1 MQFTSEELKIIYSA
15 LMFYA
20 DDLMKN
26 NKYYDSD
33 IKELMLNKA
42 NKAYDVANK
51 SIDMFEN
58 EEN

>member
-1 MQFTSEELKIIYSA
+1 MQFTNEELKIIYSA

-33 IKELMLNKA
+33 IKELMLNKS
-42 NKAYDVANK
+42 NKAYEVASK
-51 SIDMFEN
+51 LIDMLDS
-58 EEN
+58 EE

>member
-33 IKELMLNKA
+33 IKELMLDKA
-42 NKAYDVANK
+42 NKAYEVASK
-51 SIDMFEN
+51 STDMLG
-58 EEN
+58 EE